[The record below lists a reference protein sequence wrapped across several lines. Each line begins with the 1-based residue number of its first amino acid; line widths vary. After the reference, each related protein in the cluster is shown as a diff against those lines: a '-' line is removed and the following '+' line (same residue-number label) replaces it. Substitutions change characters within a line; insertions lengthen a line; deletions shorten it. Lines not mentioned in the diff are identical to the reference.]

1 MIKHV
6 IIPIFVPQVGCPHD
20 CVFCDQNKI
29 TGQDKMQTNKING
42 DFVRATVNEYLKTI
56 DRENTSLEISFF
68 GGTFTGIDIRLQKE
82 LLSVAK
88 EFKDSK
94 TIDYIRLST
103 RPDYINHYIL
113 NHLKNFDV
121 DIIELGV
128 QSFDEQVLEIS
139 KRGYKKESIYNASRL
154 IKEFGF
160 TLGHQLM
167 LGLPFD
173 NFEKDMYS
181 MEESIG
187 LNIDLVRIYPALII
201 KGTEMESLYN
211 AGKYLPYSLE
221 KAVEISSLMIER
233 FEKENIKVI
242 RVGLQPTKEINEGAE
257 IVSGPFHP
265 AFRELAESYILYKKL
280 KKFKN
285 KDIYLDIENKNLSKL
300 YSDKKRYFKK
310 LKDDNINVKVN
321 IVDSYI
327 EDIINIREIV

>member
-1 MIKHV
+1 MSKHI

-29 TGQDKMQTNKING
+29 TGQDKDETNQING
-42 DFVRATVNEYLKTI
+42 DFVKATVNEYLKTI
-56 DRENTSLEISFF
+56 DRENTTLEISFF

-88 EFKDSK
+88 EFKESK

-103 RPDYINHYIL
+103 RPDYINIPIL
-113 NHLKNFDV
+113 NHLKSYNV

-128 QSFDEQVLEIS
+128 QSFDDKVLEMS
-139 KRGYKKESIYNASRL
+139 KRGYKKESIYKASRL
-154 IKEFGF
+154 IKEYGF

-173 NFEKDMYS
+173 TPEKDIYS
-181 MEESIG
+181 MEESIA
-187 LNIDLVRIYPALII
+187 LKVDLIRIYPALTI
-201 KGTEMESLYN
+201 KGTEMETLFN
-211 AGKYLPYSLE
+211 EGKYIPYSLE
-221 KAVEISSLMIER
+221 KAVKISSLMIER

-265 AFRELAESYILYKKL
+265 AFKELSESYNLYKKIIQ
-280 KKFKN
+280 FKD
-285 KDIYLDIENKNLSKL
+285 KDISVDIENKNLSKL
-300 YSDKKRYFKK
+300 YADKKRYFNK
-310 LKDDNINVKVN
+310 LKKDNINVKVN
-321 IVDSYI
+321 VVDFHI
-327 EDIINIREIV
+327 EDTINISEIV